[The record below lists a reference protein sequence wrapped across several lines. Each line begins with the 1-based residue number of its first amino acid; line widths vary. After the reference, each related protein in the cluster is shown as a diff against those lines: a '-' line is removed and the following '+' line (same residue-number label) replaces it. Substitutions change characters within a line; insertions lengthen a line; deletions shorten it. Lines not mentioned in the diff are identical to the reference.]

1 MGKKLKNKNNESGF
15 TLIEVLVSAALMV
28 ILASG
33 FVGLQYILSQSQVSA
48 WRNYQ
53 SIENANAA
61 VSSITNQI
69 RGSFNSE
76 DGSYPLAVADD
87 QNIIFYSDYD
97 QDGVVERIRYT
108 LSGSELFRGV
118 VEPTGSPYTYD
129 LGTEKVK
136 TVTDIV
142 RNGTDPVFYYYDANW
157 PEDTTNNPL
166 PSANRIS
173 DARMVKIILKT
184 NPKAGDPE
192 RDFTL
197 ESDAKIRML
206 NQLP

>member
-1 MGKKLKNKNNESGF
+1 MTKKKKNGF

-33 FVGLQYILSQSQVSA
+33 FVGLQYILSQNQVSA

-61 VSSITNQI
+61 ISSMTNQI
-69 RGSFNSE
+69 RGAFNSE
-76 DGSYPLAVADD
+76 DGSYPLETADD

-108 LSGSELFRGV
+108 LSGSELVRGV

-129 LGTEKVK
+129 VGTEKVK

-142 RNGTDPVFYYYDANW
+142 RNGSDPIFYYYDSNW

-166 PSANRIS
+166 PAANRIS
-173 DARMVKIILKT
+173 DARMVKIVLKT
-184 NPKAGDPE
+184 NPKDADPE
-192 RDFTL
+192 HDFTL
-197 ESDAKIRML
+197 ESDVKIRML
-206 NQLP
+206 NQSPR

>member
-1 MGKKLKNKNNESGF
+1 MEKNNSENRNNSGF

-33 FVGLQYILSQSQVSA
+33 FVGLQYILSQNQVSA

-53 SIENANAA
+53 SIENANGA
-61 VSSITNQI
+61 VSAITNQL
-69 RGSFNSE
+69 RSAFTSE
-76 DGSYPLAVADD
+76 DGSYPLEKADD

-97 QDGVVERIRYT
+97 QDEIVERIRYT
-108 LSGSELFRGV
+108 LSGSKLLRGV

-136 TVTDIV
+136 TITDIV
-142 RNGTDPVFYYYDANW
+142 RNGSNPIFYYYDVNW

-166 PSANRIS
+166 PAEDRIA
-173 DARMVKIILKT
+173 DARMIKIILKT
-184 NPKAGDPE
+184 NPKADDSQH
-192 RDFTL
+192 DFTL
-197 ESDAKIRML
+197 ESDVKIRML
-206 NQLP
+206 NQIR